1 MGVRDF
7 SCAVSGFGHG
17 RHRSIQPRAR
27 KKPLVPKVVVVVVCT
42 LDFLKSFNFC
52 LGWLCHFKGLFT
64 PVGREIHRSKIATVT
79 SWQLTN
85 RRLRVS
91 AWRNLRTS
99 RNTSVFAFFP
109 RKSTTCFKSI
119 PVKQVDRR
127 DFVARFVATSLKL
140 ASRNYERSTCSKFIC
155 TYGCINRSTRQGN

>member
-1 MGVRDF
+1 MKNARTVGLRIVSQMVSLSTLGVRDF
-7 SCAVSGFGHG
+7 SGAVSGFGHC

-79 SWQLTN
+79 S
-85 RRLRVS
+85 
-91 AWRNLRTS
+91 
-99 RNTSVFAFFP
+99 
-109 RKSTTCFKSI
+109 
-119 PVKQVDRR
+119 
-127 DFVARFVATSLKL
+127 
-140 ASRNYERSTCSKFIC
+140 
-155 TYGCINRSTRQGN
+155 